1 MGNRDARSGRL
12 DRNLRVEDRDRVRVL
27 TLDRPDVR
35 NAFDIPLYD
44 AVREALADASVSANI
59 GACVLTGTGPV
70 FSAGMDLHAKQP
82 GSRAEFTEHGFV
94 PFARALATFDKPL
107 LIAVN
112 GAAVGVGLTML
123 LHADLVLASPA
134 ARFRIPFLDLGIVP
148 EAASSLLLA
157 QVVGPKTAADLIFT
171 QRWMDAEE
179 ALERGLVW
187 KLCPPADLL
196 DEACAVAAEI
206 TRLPNDV
213 LVAAKQLLIDARNPA
228 VITTMEREEAALLG
242 LLKRR
247 RAATDSPG
255 LPTPRR

>member
-1 MGNRDARSGRL
+1 MGDRDERSGRP
-12 DRNLRVEDRDRVRVL
+12 DRNLWVEDRDRVRVL

-44 AVREALADASVSANI
+44 AVREALADASVSDSI

-70 FSAGMDLHAKQP
+70 FSAGMDLSARQP

-123 LHADLVLASPA
+123 LHADLVLASKA

-157 QVVGPKTAADLIFT
+157 HVVGPQTAADLIFT
-171 QRWMDAEE
+171 QRWMGADE

-187 KLCPPADLL
+187 KLCPSASLL

-206 TRLPNDV
+206 ARLPNDV
-213 LVAAKQLLIDARNPA
+213 LIAAKRLLIDARGPA
-228 VITTMEREEAALLG
+228 VISTMEREETALLA
-242 LLKRR
+242 LVKRR
-247 RAATDSPG
+247 RAAAD
-255 LPTPRR
+255 